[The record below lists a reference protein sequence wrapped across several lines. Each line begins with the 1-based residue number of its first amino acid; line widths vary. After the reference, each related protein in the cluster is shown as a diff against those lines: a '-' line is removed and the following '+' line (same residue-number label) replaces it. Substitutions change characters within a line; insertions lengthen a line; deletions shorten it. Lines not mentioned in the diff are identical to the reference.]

1 MKREGTQMSKTRNER
16 GEITTNTSKIQ
27 KIITEYYR
35 QLYAN
40 KLDNLE
46 EIDKFLETYNLLGLN
61 QEEIDNLNRS
71 ITTMKLNF

>member
-1 MKREGTQMSKTRNER
+1 MSKTRNER

-46 EIDKFLETYNLLGLN
+46 EADKFLDTYNLLGLN

>member
-1 MKREGTQMSKTRNER
+1 MKREGTQINKTRNER

-46 EIDKFLETYNLLGLN
+46 ETDKFLDTYNLLGLN
-61 QEEIDNLNRS
+61 QEETDNLNRS